1 MKGLDI
7 QMEAS
12 NFNSNF
18 EILTKRDQTHPEDIE
33 RMALFIIIA
42 GNEDLFEK
50 ARYIYDFEDHSI
62 IPEVLDSE
70 SVDFCGSSRALV
82 KLGYNLFNG
91 FPADVM
97 ETFRRLDDDN
107 YALAMAAIKKRFRG

>member
-1 MKGLDI
+1 MKKT
-7 QMEAS
+7 

-18 EILTKRDQTHPEDIE
+18 EILIKRDQTHPEDIE
-33 RMALFIIIA
+33 RIALFIIIA
-42 GNEDLFEK
+42 GNEDLFVK
-50 ARYIYDFEDHSI
+50 ARNIYDFEDHSI

-70 SVDFCGSSRALV
+70 NVDFCGSSRALV

-91 FPADVM
+91 FPADIM

-107 YALAMAAIKKRFRG
+107 FALAMSAIKKRFRG